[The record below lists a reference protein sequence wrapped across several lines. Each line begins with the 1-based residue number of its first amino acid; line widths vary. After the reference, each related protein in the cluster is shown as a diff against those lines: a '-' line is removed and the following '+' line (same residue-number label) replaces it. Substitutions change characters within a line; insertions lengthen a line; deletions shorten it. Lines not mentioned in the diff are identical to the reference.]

1 MKILWKIIS
10 SILAFLI
17 SILLVLSLI
26 LFPAVSFLTDSS
38 EPSKLVDA
46 LMSSGLFAQPGE
58 PSAKNH
64 EILLSTDIVED
75 LPDKDT
81 LESLMASL
89 EELTSSGIIDVE
101 QLMEDLEIPKDAQID
116 SAQMLQELSESKAVQ
131 TLITKYA
138 EDILNAATGTEAPPA
153 LTGETVMGILSP
165 HMDELVSIVE
175 RNLPKD
181 ANIDREKLSAAI
193 DKAAG
198 DALPTLVD
206 ALPPAKEVANALV
219 GEDGELAMA
228 LEAFG
233 FVRSGQLRLIALGV
247 IAIFLLLIFLLR
259 MPGFK
264 GLRWI
269 GISGLFGAVLAGGL
283 GYLLQAKPVLVA
295 LQEAVSDAS
304 GLVMPLLKSL
314 SSAFVNFAI
323 IYAIAGFA
331 FIIGCGVLN
340 AAFVKK

>member
-17 SILLVLSLI
+17 SILLFLSLI

-46 LMSSGLFAQPGE
+46 LMSSGLFAQPSE
-58 PSAKNH
+58 PSAKSH
-64 EILLSTDIVED
+64 QILLSTDTVED
-75 LPDKDT
+75 LPGNDT

-89 EELTSSGIIDVE
+89 EELANSGIIDVE
-101 QLMEDLEIPKDAQID
+101 QLMEDLDIPKDAQIN
-116 SAQMLQELSESKAVQ
+116 SAHMMQELSESKAVQ

-138 EDILNAATGTEAPPA
+138 EDILSAATGAETAPA
-153 LTGETVMGILSP
+153 LTAETVMDILSP
-165 HMDELVSIVE
+165 YMDELVSIVE

-206 ALPPAKEVANALV
+206 TLPPAKEVANALV

-259 MPGFK
+259 LPGFK

-269 GISGLFGAVLAGGL
+269 GISGLFGAVFAGGL

-295 LQEAVSDAS
+295 LQDAVADAS

-314 SSAFVNFAI
+314 SSTFVNFAI
-323 IYAIAGFA
+323 IYAIAGFIL
-331 FIIGCGVLN
+331 IISCGVLN
-340 AAFVKK
+340 AVFAKK